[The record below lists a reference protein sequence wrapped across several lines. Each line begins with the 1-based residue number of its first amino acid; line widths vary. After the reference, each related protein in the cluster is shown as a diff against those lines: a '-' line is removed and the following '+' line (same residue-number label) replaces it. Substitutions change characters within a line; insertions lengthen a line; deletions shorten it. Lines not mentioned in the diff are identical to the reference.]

1 MTMLIN
7 AYCFYAGSLRR
18 PDTTSTVGEV
28 TSLMSSVAENER
40 GKSNKVYGICHIAA
54 NGKFIYLFYK
64 TLSTLISMIC
74 LLNLSIDVNRRMLV
88 MGCKRLHASLVTI
101 DKIEILSTFNP
112 TTTIYQNLRNFAH
125 CSTIESYWT

>member
-7 AYCFYAGSLRR
+7 AYCIYAGSLRR

-54 NGKFIYLFYK
+54 NGKFIYFL
-64 TLSTLISMIC
+64 
-74 LLNLSIDVNRRMLV
+74 
-88 MGCKRLHASLVTI
+88 
-101 DKIEILSTFNP
+101 
-112 TTTIYQNLRNFAH
+112 QNIVDTNQYDMSFKF
-125 CSTIESYWT
+125 IN